1 MYIGINFMRILG
13 IDPGYGRMGYG
24 IIEKSRSGQC
34 KTLVYGCL
42 NTDAKKSFV
51 CRLIEIKEKV
61 DSLAKKYKPEI
72 MGIEKL
78 YFVKNAKT
86 AMDVGQARGVIL
98 LSGIENKMQICEFT
112 PLQIK
117 QAITGYGKADKKQ
130 MQKMVAIILQLKEKI
145 KSDDA
150 ADALAVALCTSQSL
164 WAEKLKVKS

>member
-1 MYIGINFMRILG
+1 MRILG

-24 IIEKSRSGQC
+24 IIEQLRNGQWV
-34 KTLVYGCL
+34 TLVYGCL

-51 CRLIEIKEKV
+51 ERLIEIKEKV
-61 DSLAKKYKPEI
+61 DALAKKYKPEI
-72 MGIEKL
+72 MGVEKL

-86 AMDVGQARGVIL
+86 AMDVGQARGAIL

-117 QAITGYGKADKKQ
+117 QSITGYGKADKRQ
-130 MQKMVAIILQLKEKI
+130 MQKMVAMILNLKEKI

-150 ADALAVALCTSQSL
+150 ADALGVALCASQSL
-164 WAEKLKVKS
+164 WMEKVKKNK